1 MIFFIF
7 DKEGVNDLGFLK
19 EWVGLILIKSDR
31 SKAIKKSLSKSEKDK
46 KVTPYPKIVIL
57 KKWTRDQSDQKVKRE
72 GLYRKSTTN
81 IFKKSTLV
89 LIKVSV

>member
-57 KKWTRDQSDQKVKRE
+57 KSGRA
-72 GLYRKSTTN
+72 
-81 IFKKSTLV
+81 
-89 LIKVSV
+89 IKVTKK